1 MTFIHLFHQSFMA
14 ALAAAG
20 FAVLFRTPLKILA
33 FSSFCGALGVGVR
46 TVLLSF
52 DHLNLQ
58 IATATFLSAAV
69 VGFMAEFLSRR
80 LKVPPTLFS
89 VPGVIPMVPGGIMFH
104 AIVVWLN
111 IVTPTPDQF
120 STDLLGKA
128 LSLSGTSFLCLCA
141 LVLGIATPTLLLYRR
156 RPEV

>member
-1 MTFIHLFHQSFMA
+1 MA

-20 FAVLFRTPLKILA
+20 FAVLFRTPLKVLA
-33 FSSFCGALGVGVR
+33 FSSLCGALGVGVR
-46 TVLLSF
+46 TVLLSL
-52 DHLNLQ
+52 DSLDLQ

-69 VGFMAEFLSRR
+69 VGFAAEFLSRKWR
-80 LKVPPTLFS
+80 VPPTLFS

-104 AIVVWLN
+104 AIVVWIH
-111 IVTPTPDQF
+111 IVTTKPDQF
-120 STDLLGKA
+120 SPDLLGEA